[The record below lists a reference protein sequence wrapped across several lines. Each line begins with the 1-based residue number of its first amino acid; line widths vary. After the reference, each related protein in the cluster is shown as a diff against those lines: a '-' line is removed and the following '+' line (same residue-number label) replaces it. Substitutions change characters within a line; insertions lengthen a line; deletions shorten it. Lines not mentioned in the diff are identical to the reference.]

1 MRRSWRLPTVS
12 PLGREAASIGP
23 VTIEPDLERWRSEID
38 DIDTKILELVAR
50 RIAAVIEIGKYKR
63 VRGLPVYDATRERRV
78 LARLMQNAPAG
89 LDPQVVRRVFERIID
104 ESRGIEHHEAT
115 NHEQPK
121 S

>member
-1 MRRSWRLPTVS
+1 MTTEL
-12 PLGREAASIGP
+12 
-23 VTIEPDLERWRSEID
+23 DLERLRSEID
-38 DIDTKILELVAR
+38 DIDTKILDLVAR

-63 VRGLPVYDATRERRV
+63 VRGLPVYDATRERQV

-115 NHEQPK
+115 HHEPSK
-121 S
+121 T